1 MMITKF
7 QALMLPQQLFMVN
20 KMILT
25 KNGNI
30 HLLNLLIAK
39 QDVLILLNKG
49 KNGLKD
55 FLFNH

>member
-1 MMITKF
+1 MITKF

-30 HLLNLLIAK
+30 HLLNLLITK
-39 QDVLILLNKG
+39 QDVLILLNKD

>member
-1 MMITKF
+1 MITKF